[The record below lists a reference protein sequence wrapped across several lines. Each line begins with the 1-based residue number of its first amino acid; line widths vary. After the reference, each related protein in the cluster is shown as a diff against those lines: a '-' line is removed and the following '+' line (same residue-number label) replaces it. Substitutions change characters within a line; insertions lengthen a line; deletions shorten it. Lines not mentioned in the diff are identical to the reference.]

1 MTKAG
6 QTMRDHDSNHES
18 RMQCQGGQER
28 DLLKEQVV
36 SGGNSLRGPEGSGE
50 AQGQETDKG
59 AAVEKGVVP
68 EEDFESGREDARP
81 PSSGDTLT
89 VTLSQ
94 TPSSDS
100 RPFCSSPLLPPPN
113 FTHLDLE
120 TSVYPV
126 PGVQQTWSDSQPT
139 TFQLLHSYSLALTFL
154 TLKMRLKKMACGT
167 VWSCK

>member
-6 QTMRDHDSNHES
+6 QTMRHHDSNHES

-28 DLLKEQVV
+28 DRLKEQVV
-36 SGGNSLRGPEGSGE
+36 SGGKSLRGPEGSGE

-100 RPFCSSPLLPPPN
+100 CPFCSSLLPPLQTSSTWTSRLVCTLYLESSRPGLTPN
-113 FTHLDLE
+113 PPL
-120 TSVYPV
+120 S
-126 PGVQQTWSDSQPT
+126 SC
-139 TFQLLHSYSLALTFL
+139 L
-154 TLKMRLKKMACGT
+154 TLTLWPSPSSLSK
-167 VWSCK
+167 

>member
-1 MTKAG
+1 
-6 QTMRDHDSNHES
+6 
-18 RMQCQGGQER
+18 MQCQGGQER
-28 DLLKEQVV
+28 DQLKEQVV
-36 SGGNSLRGPEGSGE
+36 SRGKSLRGPEGSGE

-100 RPFCSSPLLPPPN
+100 CPF
-113 FTHLDLE
+113 
-120 TSVYPV
+120 
-126 PGVQQTWSDSQPT
+126 
-139 TFQLLHSYSLALTFL
+139 
-154 TLKMRLKKMACGT
+154 
-167 VWSCK
+167 